1 MNYEKLS
8 AWRFE
13 VIFSWRTYQIIF
25 YPNYLLDVFSSQNI
39 MSLQSNNLVVSLWSL
54 SNAGKSWWCY
64 LALPGGSELHKAS
77 WTNISKWTI
86 NPMVLIPTSSWKSG
100 LPKRFS
106 SNNWYPSIVW
116 EMRQR
121 LVGCLIETFWLKWDI
136 GLFVARTI
144 S

>member
-1 MNYEKLS
+1 MNDEKLS

-64 LALPGGSELHKAS
+64 LALPGGSEL
-77 WTNISKWTI
+77 
-86 NPMVLIPTSSWKSG
+86 
-100 LPKRFS
+100 
-106 SNNWYPSIVW
+106 SIVDQYF
-116 EMRQR
+116 EMNYKSH
-121 LVGCLIETFWLKWDI
+121 GIN
-136 GLFVARTI
+136 
-144 S
+144 SH